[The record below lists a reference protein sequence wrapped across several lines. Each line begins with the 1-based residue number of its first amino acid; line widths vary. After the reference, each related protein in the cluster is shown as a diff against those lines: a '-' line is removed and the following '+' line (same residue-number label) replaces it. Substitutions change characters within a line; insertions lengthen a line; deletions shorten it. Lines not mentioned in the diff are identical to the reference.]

1 MRRLFNNLKKM
12 KPFWNK
18 EYSSRISSK
27 IDPLRNDNV
36 TRFQNSSKDG
46 MCSSFTVN
54 KNLKREMKL
63 EISQTCNKQ
72 SSLVSKKIRIY
83 PNGKQVEL
91 FLKCFKAHRYIYNKG
106 VEHFNRTNITNKN
119 ILQRAVVINDPL
131 LSNKEKWLADVPK
144 DTRVQ
149 AVRLLSKN
157 IKTAFSNLRNG
168 NISRFRINYLSKKR
182 NNDIFSVNNLAVSY
196 TEKQHKKKLRV
207 FYHRLKKDSVLKI
220 SKKSRRWLENTEG
233 IFNSKFNLN
242 HFASITKHKDGS
254 WYFIILYDKTPKETK
269 GGVIDDL
276 VALDPGVRTFQAFYS
291 ENSHGKIGDDFV
303 KKRIKPIN
311 DRVDKLSSTISK
323 VKKGPGKL
331 ARKKSCKKKY
341 NMRKRCNKL
350 RKRVSN
356 TVLDIHRK
364 AARFLTDRYNVILI
378 PNFETQKMVSRS
390 KRISKPTSRN
400 MMQLSHYA
408 FRQRLIELSNREKRC
423 EVIVCTEEFTS
434 KTCGQCGTLNL
445 KLGSSKVFKCVN
457 SGCNFT
463 LDRDVNGARN
473 IMIKYITE
481 LCVQKED
488 TPTEVIFE

>member
-1 MRRLFNNLKKM
+1 M

-18 EYSSRISSK
+18 EYSQRISSK
-27 IDPLRNDNV
+27 IDPIRKDNV
-36 TRFQNSSKDG
+36 IHIQNSSKDG

-63 EISQTCNKQ
+63 DVIQTCNQ
-72 SSLVSKKIRIY
+72 RSSLVSKKIRIY
-83 PNGKQVEL
+83 PNEKQVEL

-106 VEHFNRTNITNKN
+106 VEHFNRTNNGNKN
-119 ILQRAVVINDPL
+119 ILQSAVVINDPL
-131 LSNKEKWLADVPK
+131 LSNNEKWLAEVPK

-168 NISRFRINYLSKKR
+168 NIRRFRINYLSKKCS
-182 NNDIFSVNNLAVSY
+182 NDIFSVNKRAVSY
-196 TEKQHKKKLRV
+196 TEKYRKKKLRV
-207 FYHRLKKDSVLKI
+207 FHYRLKKDSVLKI
-220 SKKSRRWLENTEG
+220 SNKSRRWLENTEG
-233 IFNSKFNLN
+233 IFNSRFNLK
-242 HFASITKHKDGS
+242 HFASITKGKDDS
-254 WYFIILYDKTPKETK
+254 WYLIISYDKTPKEIK

-276 VALDPGVRTFQAFYS
+276 VALDPGVRTFQTFYS

-311 DRVDKLSSTISK
+311 DRVDKLSSAISK
-323 VKKGPGKL
+323 VKKGTGRL

-364 AARFLTDRYNVILI
+364 AASFLTNNYNVILI
-378 PNFETQKMVSRS
+378 PSFETQNMVSRS

-400 MMQLSHYA
+400 MMQLSHFA

-423 EVIVCTEEFTS
+423 EVIICTEEFTS
-434 KTCGQCGTLNL
+434 KTCGQCGTLNQ

-457 SGCNFT
+457 NMCNFT

-481 LCVQKED
+481 LCIQKEF

>member
-1 MRRLFNNLKKM
+1 M
-12 KPFWNK
+12 KPFWCK
-18 EYSSRISSK
+18 EYSPRISSK

-36 TRFQNSSKDG
+36 IRFQNSSKNE

-63 EISQTCNKQ
+63 DITQTYNQ
-72 SSLVSKKIRIY
+72 NSSLVSKKIRIY
-83 PNGKQVEL
+83 PNKKQIEL

-106 VEHFNRTNITNKN
+106 VEHFKRTNNGIFYD
-119 ILQRAVVINDPL
+119 LQRAVIVNDPL
-131 LSNKEKWLADVPK
+131 LSNNEKWLADIPK
-144 DTRVQ
+144 DTRVC
-149 AVRLLSKN
+149 AIRSLSKN

-168 NISRFRINYLSKKR
+168 NIRRFRMNYLSKKR
-182 NNDIFSVNNLAVSY
+182 INDIFSVNGIAVSY
-196 TEKQHKKKLRV
+196 KEKYRKKKLRI
-207 FYHRLKKDSVLKI
+207 FHRRLKKDSILKI

-233 IFNSKFNLN
+233 IFNTNFNLK

-254 WYFIILYDKTPKETK
+254 WYLIIPFDKTPKETK

-276 VALDPGVRTFQAFYS
+276 VALDPGVRTFQTFYS

-303 KKRIKPIN
+303 KKRIKPLN
-311 DRVDKLSSTISK
+311 DRADKLSSAISK
-323 VKKGPGKL
+323 VKKGTGRRQ
-331 ARKKSCKKKY
+331 RKKYCKKKY

-350 RKRVSN
+350 RKKVTN

-364 AARFLTDRYNVILI
+364 AARFLTDYYNVILI
-378 PNFETQKMVSRS
+378 PSFETRRMVSRS
-390 KRISKPTSRN
+390 KSISKPTSRN

-457 SGCNFT
+457 TGCNFT